1 MSNYPVSGMYTKFYD
16 NSRTVFY
23 DVNTVVINI
32 LEGKYNDNKIF
43 AQIYTQNFFFLLYF
57 HTKISTESNY
67 VQPTINTM
75 HFQKRTVYFLLGHD
89 GCGYTLDILCVMAVR
104 DLEVNLKSSRE
115 ISVWMECCSPL
126 MSQPCCSAPG
136 GVSCS
141 AASVGP
147 SVFP

>member
-1 MSNYPVSGMYTKFYD
+1 MSNYPVSGMYTTFY

-43 AQIYTQNFFFLLYF
+43 AQIYTQNFFFFLLYF

-75 HFQKRTVYFLLGHD
+75 HFQKNVLF
-89 GCGYTLDILCVMAVR
+89 IF
-104 DLEVNLKSSRE
+104 SSA
-115 ISVWMECCSPL
+115 IMV
-126 MSQPCCSAPG
+126 
-136 GVSCS
+136 
-141 AASVGP
+141 VGIR
-147 SVFP
+147 